1 MVFAYRRAGLLPE
14 EQEVSYPLTEPLEE
28 MQPFLPQEP
37 SLILRSL
44 LSNRLTATLA
54 YGLDLVAEE
63 GLILRPEYV
72 YELLSTVLKKGS
84 GYNVACRANAL
95 KVSGNR
101 GKWLLPLL
109 EVEEESPLDLE
120 HWELSGQQARLQ
132 LLKQVRRE
140 DPRAAIPLVERTWRE
155 ETASNREALLSCFS
169 IGLSQE
175 DEEFLTAVMAKD
187 RSQKVR
193 EVARRFSG
201 RLPKGSSSD
210 ATASS

>member
-1 MVFAYRRAGLLPE
+1 MSITPRSMSSTTNSLVSLALLGTPGRAVACPLPELQAEWEKIQQGSEDSEEAFYRLAAMVFAYRRAGLLPE

-28 MQPFLPQEP
+28 TQPFLPQEP

-109 EVEEESPLDLE
+109 
-120 HWELSGQQARLQ
+120 
-132 LLKQVRRE
+132 
-140 DPRAAIPLVERTWRE
+140 DP
-155 ETASNREALLSCFS
+155 
-169 IGLSQE
+169 
-175 DEEFLTAVMAKD
+175 
-187 RSQKVR
+187 
-193 EVARRFSG
+193 
-201 RLPKGSSSD
+201 
-210 ATASS
+210 

>member
-1 MVFAYRRAGLLPE
+1 M
-14 EQEVSYPLTEPLEE
+14 
-28 MQPFLPQEP
+28 
-37 SLILRSL
+37 
-44 LSNRLTATLA
+44 
-54 YGLDLVAEE
+54 
-63 GLILRPEYV
+63 

-193 EVARRFSG
+193 ESPVRFSG
-201 RLPKGSSSD
+201 AYPRGSSSD